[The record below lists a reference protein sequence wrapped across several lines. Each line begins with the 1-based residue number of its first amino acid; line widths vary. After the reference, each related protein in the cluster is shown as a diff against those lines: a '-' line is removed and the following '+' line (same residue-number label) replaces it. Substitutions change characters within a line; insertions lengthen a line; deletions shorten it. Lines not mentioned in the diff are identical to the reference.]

1 MSPLISQEF
10 GDDSGSE
17 MTGYQNRSHSHWDG
31 DHASSFSKS
40 HRRQVKVKKIKV
52 TDHSISN
59 NFVPKQLNVKNIW

>member
-1 MSPLISQEF
+1 MSHEY

-31 DHASSFSKS
+31 VSSFSKS
-40 HRRQVKVKKIKV
+40 HKRKIKVKKIKV